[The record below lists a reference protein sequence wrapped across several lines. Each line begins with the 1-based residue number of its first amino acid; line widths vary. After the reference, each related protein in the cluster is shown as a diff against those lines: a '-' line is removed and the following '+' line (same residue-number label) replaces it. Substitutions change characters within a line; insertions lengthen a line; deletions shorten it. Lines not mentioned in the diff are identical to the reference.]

1 MGHGT
6 TAPGAESGPDG
17 EPTLAALRA
26 GADVAVE
33 GIAET
38 LSALSTPSRLR
49 ILLRLAD
56 GPSSVGDLAAAV
68 GMEQSAVSH
77 QLRVLRQLG
86 FVVGTRQ
93 GKQISYRLFDQH
105 VARLLAEAVNH
116 VQHLRLGVTDAPAG
130 DHAEPALARE

>member
-1 MGHGT
+1 MLASLRLGT
-6 TAPGAESGPDG
+6 
-17 EPTLAALRA
+17 
-26 GADVAVE
+26 DVPVE

-49 ILLRLAD
+49 ILLHLAE

-105 VARLLAEAVNH
+105 VARLLTEAVNH
-116 VQHLRLGVTDAPAG
+116 VQHLRLGVSDVPETV
-130 DHAEPALARE
+130 R

>member
-1 MGHGT
+1 MLGRVDRVGHGT
-6 TAPGAESGPDG
+6 PGETSI
-17 EPTLAALRA
+17 LASLRA
-26 GADVAVE
+26 GTDVPVE

-38 LSALSTPSRLR
+38 LSALSAPSRLR
-49 ILLRLAD
+49 ILLHLAD

-105 VARLLAEAVNH
+105 VARLLVEAINH
-116 VQHLRLGVTDAPAG
+116 VQHLRLGVSDVPETV
-130 DHAEPALARE
+130 R

>member
-6 TAPGAESGPDG
+6 PGETSDLASVRASSGVPVD
-17 EPTLAALRA
+17 
-26 GADVAVE
+26 

-49 ILLRLAD
+49 ILLHLAD

-105 VARLLAEAVNH
+105 VARLLAEAINH
-116 VQHLRLGVTDAPAG
+116 VHHLRLGVADGAVDAGVEA
-130 DHAEPALARE
+130 ALARE

>member
-6 TAPGAESGPDG
+6 PGETSL
-17 EPTLAALRA
+17 LATLRA
-26 GADVAVE
+26 GTEVPVE

-49 ILLRLAD
+49 ILLHLAD

-93 GKQISYRLFDQH
+93 GKQISYRLFDRH
-105 VARLLAEAVNH
+105 VARLLTEAINH
-116 VQHLRLGVTDAPAG
+116 VQHLRLGVSD
-130 DHAEPALARE
+130 EPEAVR

>member
-1 MGHGT
+1 M
-6 TAPGAESGPDG
+6 
-17 EPTLAALRA
+17 
-26 GADVAVE
+26 
-33 GIAET
+33 
-38 LSALSTPSRLR
+38 R

-105 VARLLAEAVNH
+105 VARLLVEAINH
-116 VQHLRLGVTDAPAG
+116 VQHLRPGVTDGPTDAR
-130 DHAEPALARE
+130 AEPALMRQ

>member
-6 TAPGAESGPDG
+6 SGP
-17 EPTLAALRA
+17 EPAGTTLLAALGA
-26 GADVAVE
+26 GADVPVE

-49 ILLRLAD
+49 ILLHLAD

-105 VARLLAEAVNH
+105 VARLLAEAINH
-116 VQHLRLGVTDAPAG
+116 VQHLRLGVTDTAAAV
-130 DHAEPALARE
+130 H